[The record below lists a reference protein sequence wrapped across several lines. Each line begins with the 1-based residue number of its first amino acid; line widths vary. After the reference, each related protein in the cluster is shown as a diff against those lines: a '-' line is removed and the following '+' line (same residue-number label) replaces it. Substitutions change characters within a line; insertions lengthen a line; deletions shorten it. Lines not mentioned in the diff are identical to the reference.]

1 MKTRWALQGLWI
13 WVLSFTVVTVQLV
26 DGHKF
31 HPLSFKEKVGA
42 AACICSGQVVSLE
55 SYRDAEDLQIYTEAV
70 ILVEAQ
76 LKGVFPKYVK
86 VSHRGGTVDGKGFYP
101 SLSPNFRVGE
111 RRVFFLARRPDGTL
125 FAPRGDVSTIRIP
138 GGTYGDDIISLLSKI
153 YLQVGKSG
161 KLGANVTNQAGQGTP
176 VAIPAGNG
184 GPDPKDGLIQDSNN
198 IPRRFLPP
206 DRGLP
211 ISVVVDQ
218 QTIPGGNID
227 VILGLTNALQVW
239 EAASTVM
246 FVIEDT
252 TANFGVAPDDPGL
265 LGGAEGKIFV
275 QMHDTFSAL
284 GDGTLG
290 VGGGAAIQLGA
301 AGGAGGLVNNVDG
314 NVDFNRTD
322 AGFVILNHS
331 ESFLQTQLGLEEVLA
346 HEIGH
351 ALGLAHSSDVE
362 NEMNTELSGAIMFFQ
377 ASATAVG
384 PALGNYDI
392 QIIPKV
398 HPANTPPYG
407 HDRSLRAVTSS
418 NALQNN
424 EVNQVSIEGFDLQN
438 DTLTLQQPFVE
449 VPNPGNG
456 NFDVSAMIATFAPTN
471 FNQNI
476 AGNTLA
482 SGSTGSSGKLRYR
495 YSDGTNLSPFI
506 DVNVVAFLLDTQP
519 AATPDGLPDGWMVKF
534 FFSNTPESGTS
545 EPGDDPDLDGMSNLD
560 EFRVGTDP
568 TDPNSRFTITSF
580 DGDRLQWTG
589 RQFDIFG
596 DPGTGANAQWIPN
609 EEAGRSRPF

>member
-1 MKTRWALQGLWI
+1 M
-13 WVLSFTVVTVQLV
+13 
-26 DGHKF
+26 
-31 HPLSFKEKVGA
+31 GA

-161 KLGANVTNQAGQGTP
+161 KLGANVTSQAGQGTP

-184 GPDPKDGLIQDSNN
+184 SPDPKDGLIQNSNN

-265 LGGAEGKIFV
+265 LGGAEGKIWFLDV
-275 QMHDTFSAL
+275 FS
-284 GDGTLG
+284 GTLRRG
-290 VGGGAAIQLGA
+290 C
-301 AGGAGGLVNNVDG
+301 
-314 NVDFNRTD
+314 
-322 AGFVILNHS
+322 
-331 ESFLQTQLGLEEVLA
+331 
-346 HEIGH
+346 
-351 ALGLAHSSDVE
+351 
-362 NEMNTELSGAIMFFQ
+362 
-377 ASATAVG
+377 
-384 PALGNYDI
+384 
-392 QIIPKV
+392 
-398 HPANTPPYG
+398 
-407 HDRSLRAVTSS
+407 
-418 NALQNN
+418 
-424 EVNQVSIEGFDLQN
+424 
-438 DTLTLQQPFVE
+438 
-449 VPNPGNG
+449 
-456 NFDVSAMIATFAPTN
+456 
-471 FNQNI
+471 
-476 AGNTLA
+476 
-482 SGSTGSSGKLRYR
+482 
-495 YSDGTNLSPFI
+495 
-506 DVNVVAFLLDTQP
+506 
-519 AATPDGLPDGWMVKF
+519 
-534 FFSNTPESGTS
+534 
-545 EPGDDPDLDGMSNLD
+545 
-560 EFRVGTDP
+560 
-568 TDPNSRFTITSF
+568 
-580 DGDRLQWTG
+580 
-589 RQFDIFG
+589 
-596 DPGTGANAQWIPN
+596 
-609 EEAGRSRPF
+609 